1 MALKEVMII
10 SHMGRDNWESILIR
24 GALWHYGITSKV
36 LDCLCID
43 EINEDILYIFLSNNK
58 ENEVAF
64 SHLSKLGATIIFAGR
79 HITYKYLQKKFPISE
94 NGILIYGEPYALIPF
109 FMKNQELI
117 GQFRGRAVLGP
128 LLDPRAYRTPLDSEG
143 QKSSALIMTSIG
155 CQKQCGYCAYGT
167 TYSNLYT
174 EKFSRRCR
182 PWQNI
187 EKEIKDF
194 MQEGTDQFILL
205 ADQFLS
211 VDPEKN
217 QELYSLVRC
226 WDPEE
231 MGRPTFIFTVSPL
244 EILNNKLILEA
255 MSKSF
260 KIYPRYS
267 IDSFDNRALTLFD
280 LNFDTSDAMEALK
293 FLASLKCPFRIN
305 YIFIRPG
312 MTVEKIK
319 EELFY
324 FESLNSM
331 ISYMTPYEK
340 LLIAH
345 DLFSVSLDIVPGTS
359 IADKEGIREGY
370 KENLDPKVLK
380 VITRILNVMGE
391 EIINIR
397 NKGKSDPLLTV
408 INAGL
413 YEITNMN

>member
-1 MALKEVMII
+1 MTLKEIMII
-10 SHMGRDNWESILIR
+10 SHMGRDNWESVLIR

-43 EINEDILYIFLSNNK
+43 EINEDTLYVFLSKNK
-58 ENEVAF
+58 ENEAAL
-64 SHLSKLGATIIFAGR
+64 SHLSNLGATIIFAGR

-94 NGILIYGEPYALIPF
+94 NDILIYGEPYALIPF
-109 FMKNQELI
+109 FMKNQELLD
-117 GQFRGRAVLGP
+117 QFKGKAVLGP
-128 LLDPRAYRTPLDSEG
+128 LLDPRAYRTPLDSER
-143 QKSSALIMTSIG
+143 QNSSALIMTSMG
-155 CQKQCGYCAYGT
+155 CQKQCGYCTYGT

-174 EKFSRRCR
+174 QNISRRCR

-194 MQEGTDQFILL
+194 MLEGIDHFILL

-211 VDPEKN
+211 ADPEMN
-217 QELYSLVRC
+217 QELYSLVQC
-226 WDPEE
+226 WDSE
-231 MGRPTFIFTVSPL
+231 GIDNPTFMFTVSPI
-244 EILNNKLILEA
+244 EILNNKPLLES

-267 IDSFDNRALTLFD
+267 IDSFDNRTLNLFD
-280 LNFDTSDAMEALK
+280 LNFDASDAMEALR
-293 FLASLKCPFRIN
+293 FLASLKCSFRIN

-312 MTVEKIK
+312 ITVEKMK

-324 FESLNSM
+324 FDLLNSL

-345 DLFSVSLDIVPGTS
+345 DLFSVSLDVIPGAS
-359 IADKEGIREGY
+359 IADKKGIRDGY
-370 KENLDPKVLK
+370 EKDLDPGVLA
-380 VITRILNVMGE
+380 IMTRIQNVMQE

-397 NKGKSDPLLTV
+397 DKDQSDPLLN
-408 INAGL
+408 IIRAGL
-413 YEITNMN
+413 KEISNIS